1 VFEFI
6 LGSADQAVE
15 QFVFGT
21 WETVIASSVQ
31 LVTAL
36 MVTFVAVVGYLL
48 WLGRIELSRSDLGV
62 RLAQLAVVFVVATH
76 VDVLDRFFYRMT
88 TDVPGSVATAMV
100 QATGRT
106 SGGINQSLDEIFVNG
121 ILIGGRI
128 LDQATITD
136 VGTVLLG
143 YLMLAVVVVA
153 LIPVAFVLLLSKLAV
168 GVLLGLA
175 PFAVLL
181 YLLPATRNLFEGY
194 LRQLLGFALIPT
206 MIYAL
211 LGLVLSMIDTV
222 SKAVLQDGA
231 TSLPGMATVCPYV
244 LVMLVVGLL
253 ATQVVSW
260 SSGIAGALSLS
271 ATGAFAKPA
280 QAVTGTLAIAQAGG
294 RQASASNART
304 GTGRAGAFANGALR
318 QGIGLRPARS
328 GSVVLRTESTGLR
341 GER

>member
-1 VFEFI
+1 MFEFI
-6 LGSADQAVE
+6 LGSADQAIE

-21 WETVIASSVQ
+21 WEVVIASSVQ

-36 MVTFVAVVGYLL
+36 MVTFVALMGYLL
-48 WLGRIELSRSDLGV
+48 WLGRIELSRSELGV
-62 RLAQLAVVFVVATH
+62 RVLQLVVVFVVATH
-76 VDVLDRFFYRMT
+76 VDVLDRFFYRLM

-106 SGGINQSLDEIFVNG
+106 SGGINQSLDQIFVNG

-143 YLMLAVVVVA
+143 YLMLAVVLIA

-222 SKAVLQDGA
+222 ANRVLEDG
-231 TSLPGMATVCPYV
+231 TNSLPGMATVCPYV

-253 ATQVVSW
+253 STQVISW

-271 ATGAFAKPA
+271 AAGAFSKPA
-280 QAVTGTLAIAQAGG
+280 RAVTSTLALAQAGG
-294 RQASASNART
+294 RTASASETRT
-304 GTGRAGAFANGALR
+304 RTGRAAAYASGVLR
-318 QGIGLRPARS
+318 QGLGLRPGRRS
-328 GSVVLRTESTGLR
+328 DALYR
-341 GER
+341 GKPWK

>member
-1 VFEFI
+1 MFQFI
-6 LGSADQAVE
+6 LGSADSAVE
-15 QFVFGT
+15 QFVFST
-21 WETVIASSVQ
+21 WAGVIASSVQ

-36 MVTFVAVVGYLL
+36 MVIFVALMGYLL
-48 WLGRIELSRSDLGV
+48 WLGRIELSRSELGV
-62 RLAQLAVVFVVATH
+62 RVLQLVVVFVVATH
-76 VDVLDRFFYRMT
+76 VDVLDRFFYRIL
-88 TDVPGSVATAMV
+88 TDVPGAVATSMV
-100 QATGRT
+100 QATGKT
-106 SGGINQSLDEIFVNG
+106 SGDINQSLDEIFMNG
-121 ILIGGRI
+121 VLIGGRI

-143 YLMLAVVVVA
+143 YLMLAVVLIA

-211 LGLVLSMIDTV
+211 LGLVLSMIGTV
-222 SKAVLQDGA
+222 SDAVLRDGA
-231 TSLPGMATVCPYV
+231 ESLPGMATVCPYV

-253 ATQVVSW
+253 ATQVISW

-271 ATGAFAKPA
+271 AAGALSRPA
-280 QAVTGTLAIAQAGG
+280 QAVTSTLSLAQAGG
-294 RQASASNART
+294 RAASASEART
-304 GTGRAGAFANGALR
+304 RTGRAAAYASGVLR
-318 QGIGLRPARS
+318 QGLGLRPARQS
-328 GSVVLRTESTGLR
+328 DALYR
-341 GER
+341 GKR

>member
-1 VFEFI
+1 VRV
-6 LGSADQAVE
+6 L
-15 QFVFGT
+15 
-21 WETVIASSVQ
+21 Q
-31 LVTAL
+31 LV
-36 MVTFVAVVGYLL
+36 
-48 WLGRIELSRSDLGV
+48 ID
-62 RLAQLAVVFVVATH
+62 FVVATH
-76 VDVLDRFFYRMT
+76 VDVLDRFFYRLM
-88 TDVPGSVATAMV
+88 TDVPGAVATSMV
-100 QATGRT
+100 QATGKT
-106 SGGINQSLDEIFVNG
+106 SSDINQSLDEVFVNG

-143 YLMLAVVVVA
+143 YLMLLVVLIA

-222 SKAVLQDGA
+222 SKRVLADA
-231 TSLPGMATVCPYV
+231 TESLPGMATVCPYV
-244 LVMLVVGLL
+244 LVMLVVALL
-253 ATQVVSW
+253 STQVISW

-271 ATGAFAKPA
+271 AAGVFSKPA
-280 QAVTGTLAIAQAGG
+280 QALASTLNLAQAGG
-294 RQASASNART
+294 RAASASDART
-304 GTGRAGAFANGALR
+304 RTGRAAAFANGVLR
-318 QGIGLRPARS
+318 QGLGLRPSR
-328 GSVVLRTESTGLR
+328 RTDGLYR
-341 GER
+341 GKS

>member
-6 LGSADQAVE
+6 LRSADQAVE
-15 QFVFGT
+15 QFVFAT

-31 LVTAL
+31 LVTFL
-36 MVTFVAVVGYLL
+36 MIIFVALIGYLL
-48 WLGRIELSRSDLGV
+48 WLGRIELSRSELGI
-62 RLAQLAVVFVVATH
+62 RIAQLVIVFVVATH
-76 VDVLDRFFYRMT
+76 VDVLDRFFYRLM
-88 TDVPGSVATAMV
+88 TDVPGAVATSMV
-100 QATGRT
+100 QATGNT
-106 SGGINQSLDEIFVNG
+106 SSDINQSLDRIFVNG
-121 ILIGGRI
+121 IQIGGRI

-143 YLMLAVVVVA
+143 YLMLAVILIA

-222 SKAVLQDGA
+222 SRAVMQDGV

-253 ATQVVSW
+253 STQVISW

-271 ATGAFAKPA
+271 AAGAFSKPA
-280 QAVTGTLAIAQAGG
+280 QAVTSTLSLAQAGG
-294 RQASASNART
+294 RAASASDART
-304 GTGRAGAFANGALR
+304 RTGRAAAFAGGVLR
-318 QGIGLRPARS
+318 QGLGVRPARRS
-328 GSVVLRTESTGLR
+328 DGLYR
-341 GER
+341 GKP